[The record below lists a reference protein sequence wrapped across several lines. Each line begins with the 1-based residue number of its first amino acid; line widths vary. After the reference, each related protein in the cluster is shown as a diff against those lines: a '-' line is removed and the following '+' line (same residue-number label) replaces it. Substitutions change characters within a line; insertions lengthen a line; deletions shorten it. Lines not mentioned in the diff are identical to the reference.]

1 MTLITPTAQQSV
13 EPGTA
18 FIVPLG
24 SPLPAPMMDFTIST
38 GSLLQRILPLADDSE
53 DAPTVVIPID
63 GADLFTLER
72 AWHNL
77 VTRRRVVA
85 LLGLPGALYDVTFD
99 HAIRGLGIHTA
110 DWPSLEQ
117 WFSDSSRRAQQ
128 TAALRPDQTASK
140 GFGESPS
147 VLVRHGRPSLR
158 VGAGASSAPPS
169 LNQDDGG
176 FDPDDEV

>member
-1 MTLITPTAQQSV
+1 MPIISSQQTV

-24 SPLPAPMMDFTIST
+24 APLPAPMMEFRLST
-38 GSLLQRILPLADDSE
+38 GSLLQRILPLADEGPDV
-53 DAPTVVIPID
+53 DTVIIPID

-77 VTRRRVVA
+77 VVRKKVVA
-85 LLGLPGALYDVTFD
+85 LLGIPGAMYDVTFD
-99 HAIRGLGIHTA
+99 HAVRGLGIHTA

-117 WFSDSSRRAQQ
+117 WFSDSARRAQQ
-128 TAALRPDQTASK
+128 TSALRPDKTESL
-140 GFGESPS
+140 GFGEPATYSPTAK
-147 VLVRHGRPSLR
+147 RPSLR
-158 VGAGASSAPPS
+158 VGAAPSEPARVPAEEGS
-169 LNQDDGG
+169 